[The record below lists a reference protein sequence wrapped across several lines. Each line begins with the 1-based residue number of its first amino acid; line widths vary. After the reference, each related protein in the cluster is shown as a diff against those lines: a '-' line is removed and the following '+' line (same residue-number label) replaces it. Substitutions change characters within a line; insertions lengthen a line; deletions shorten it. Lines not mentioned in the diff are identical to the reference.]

1 MKITITDITDHW
13 KDEQMMDGDASHEGW
28 GAVNTLYA
36 EEYERK
42 VENNEWEG
50 LPFTCEADTIDEA
63 IDQYNETV
71 CGCDYIK
78 AAEADYETEND

>member
-28 GAVNTLYA
+28 ASVNELYA
-36 EEYERK
+36 AEYRRK
-42 VENNEWEG
+42 VDNNEWEG

-63 IDQYNETV
+63 IDKYNEAV
-71 CGCDYIK
+71 CEYDYIK